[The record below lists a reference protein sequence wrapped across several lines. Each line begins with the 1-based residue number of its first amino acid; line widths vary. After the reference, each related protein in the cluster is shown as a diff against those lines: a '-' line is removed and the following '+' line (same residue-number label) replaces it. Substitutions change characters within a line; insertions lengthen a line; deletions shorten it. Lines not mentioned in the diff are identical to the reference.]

1 VSEALPR
8 FDLLRPRT
16 VDEFIACRAQYP
28 ASRVLAG
35 GTDLVVN
42 MRRGLL
48 EPSALV
54 DVTGVEELRR
64 LEWDDTG
71 LCIGAGVTLAAL
83 GADERVRTG
92 FAAVAQAAE
101 AVAGP
106 THREAATVGGNLCQD
121 TRCVYYNQS
130 AWWRK
135 AVGYCLKLDGD
146 ICHVAPQG
154 KRCRAAFCSD
164 LAPALM
170 VHDAHVELVGPRGRR
185 RIALTDLYS
194 HDGAAHLKL
203 AGDEM
208 LAFVHLPARPWRSAY
223 AKARVRD
230 SIDFPLAGVA
240 VSLHDE
246 GTDRARLRVAAT
258 GVDSRPV
265 LLEGVD
271 EPVALPPGD
280 AFLGRLDKLVQK
292 QVTPMRTTTASSHYR
307 RLAAAALARRLLV
320 ELAGDAGQ

>member
-1 VSEALPR
+1 MSEALPR
-8 FDLLRPRT
+8 FELLRPT
-16 VDEFIACRAQYP
+16 TLEEVVACQARHP
-28 ASRVLAG
+28 GGRILAG

-42 MRRGLL
+42 MRRGLR

-54 DVTGVEELRR
+54 DVTGVEALRS
-64 LEWDDTG
+64 LAWDKEG
-71 LCIGAGVTLAAL
+71 LSIGAGVTLAAL
-83 GADERVRTG
+83 AGDGRLRATY
-92 FAAVAQAAE
+92 AAVAQAAE

-106 THREAATVGGNLCQD
+106 AHRAMATLGGNLCQD

-135 AVGYCLKLDGD
+135 ALGYCLKLDGD

-154 KRCRAAFCSD
+154 ERCRAAFCSD

-170 VHDAHVELVGPRGRR
+170 VHEAQAEIVGPRGRR
-185 RIALTDLYS
+185 RLALTDLYS

-208 LAFVHLPARPWRSAY
+208 LAFVHLPATRSRSAY

-240 VSLHDE
+240 VALQDE
-246 GTDRARLRVAAT
+246 GLSQARLLVAVT
-258 GVDSRPV
+258 GIDSRPV
-265 LLEGVD
+265 LIDGLD
-271 EPVALPPGD
+271 EPVTLPPD
-280 AFLGRLDKLVQK
+280 ETLLGRLDKLVQK
-292 QVTPMRTTTASSHYR
+292 QVSPMRTTTTSSHYR
-307 RLAAAALARRLLV
+307 RLAAAALARRLV
-320 ELAGDAGQ
+320 RELTGEALQ